1 MLDLNFYSMI
11 KIFCHIFLLVCTGA
25 YRATNELVSRI
36 TDTDEYQQA
45 VESGLLLAAYLNTA
59 HDIHPC
65 LKKER
70 HPMH

>member
-11 KIFCHIFLLVCTGA
+11 KIFCHIFLLVCTGV

-45 VESGLLLAAYLNTA
+45 VETGLLVAAYLKNC
-59 HDIHPC
+59 DKFSING
-65 LKKER
+65 EVN
-70 HPMH
+70 

>member
-11 KIFCHIFLLVCTGA
+11 KIFCRIFLLVCTGV

-45 VESGLLLAAYLNTA
+45 VETGLLVAAYLKNC
-59 HDIHPC
+59 DKFSING
-65 LKKER
+65 EVN
-70 HPMH
+70 